1 MYLKPKISPEST
13 KYVEA
18 EHEKEEGDNRKAEN
32 INQPL
37 IGLYIFRSSCICQVF
52 LLMMHLFSISLWRKK
67 AGLTQNRGRPL
78 WLAKDPCHQGD
89 QCPPDTKNCEGIISE
104 SLRSFLIFIT
114 GQSVVLVCEKK
125 NIYECAVFFSFCP
138 LLLVHV
144 EKND

>member
-52 LLMMHLFSISLWRKK
+52 LLMKHLISIGEKK
-67 AGLTQNRGRPL
+67 QDLPKIEVGHYGWQRTPVTREINV
-78 WLAKDPCHQGD
+78 HQ
-89 QCPPDTKNCEGIISE
+89 TLKNCEGIISE
-104 SLRSFLIFIT
+104 SIRSVLIFIT
-114 GQSVVLVCEKK
+114 GQWCWFVKRKKLMNVLFFFFVPIVVGVRREK
-125 NIYECAVFFSFCP
+125 
-138 LLLVHV
+138 
-144 EKND
+144 

>member
-52 LLMMHLFSISLWRKK
+52 LLMMHLISISLWRKK

-89 QCPPDTKNCEGIISE
+89 QCPPDTKNCEGTISA
-104 SLRSFLIFIT
+104 SFRSFLIFIT
-114 GQSVVLVCEKK
+114 LASGVGLWKEKSWWM
-125 NIYECAVFFSFCP
+125 CCFFSFCP

>member
-52 LLMMHLFSISLWRKK
+52 LLMMHLISISLWRKK

-89 QCPPDTKNCEGIISE
+89 QCPPDTKNCEAYYFRNT
-104 SLRSFLIFIT
+104 L
-114 GQSVVLVCEKK
+114 
-125 NIYECAVFFSFCP
+125 
-138 LLLVHV
+138 
-144 EKND
+144 

>member
-52 LLMMHLFSISLWRKK
+52 LLMLHLISISLWRKK

-114 GQSVVLVCEKK
+114 GQWCWFVKRKKLMNVLFFFFLPTVVGVRREK
-125 NIYECAVFFSFCP
+125 
-138 LLLVHV
+138 
-144 EKND
+144 

>member
-52 LLMMHLFSISLWRKK
+52 LLMLHLISISLWRKK
-67 AGLTQNRGRPL
+67 QDLPKIEVGHYGWQRTPVTREINVHQTLKIARVLFQNHFVAFLSLSLASGVGL
-78 WLAKDPCHQGD
+78 
-89 QCPPDTKNCEGIISE
+89 
-104 SLRSFLIFIT
+104 
-114 GQSVVLVCEKK
+114 
-125 NIYECAVFFSFCP
+125 
-138 LLLVHV
+138 
-144 EKND
+144 